1 MVAASGIRLE
11 ALEIRRGGL
20 LILGPLTLT
29 LAPTGLTVIMGPNGC
44 GKTSL
49 LRALHGLERLSGGA
63 VHWPG
68 GTDGPRARQNPKQA
82 LVFQTPI
89 LMRRSVVDN
98 IAYPLRL
105 DGVARL
111 EARARAEAMAAEVG
125 LGGAM
130 TRPVQVLSGGE
141 RQKMALARALIRAP
155 EVLLLDEPCANLD
168 GRSTRDIEAVLT
180 RTRASGT
187 RIILATH
194 DIGQARRLADDVVF
208 LHHGRLIE
216 AALRDAFFDAPQSP
230 EATAYLKGDLLP

>member
-1 MVAASGIRLE
+1 
-11 ALEIRRGGL
+11 
-20 LILGPLTLT
+20 
-29 LAPTGLTVIMGPNGC
+29 VIMGPNGC

-49 LRALHGLERLSGGA
+49 LRALHGLERISAGA

-68 GTDGPRARQNPKQA
+68 RAGGQPPRQA

-89 LMRRSVVDN
+89 LMRRSVADN

-105 DGVARL
+105 DGVAL
-111 EARARAEAMAAEVG
+111 AEARARAAAMAAAVG

-130 TRPVQVLSGGE
+130 ARPVQVLSGGE
-141 RQKMALARALIRAP
+141 RQKMALARALIRSP

-168 GRSTRDIEAVLT
+168 GRATRDIEAVLA
-180 RTRASGT
+180 RARAGGT

-208 LHHGRLIE
+208 LHHGRLKE
-216 AALRDAFFDAPQSP
+216 AAPRAAFFDAPQSP
-230 EATAYLKGDLLP
+230 EAAAYLKGDLLP

>member
-1 MVAASGIRLE
+1 MVARAGIRIE
-11 ALEIRRGGL
+11 ALELRRGGKR
-20 LILGPLTLT
+20 ILGPLTLT
-29 LAPTGLTVIMGPNGC
+29 LAATGLSVIMGPNGS

-49 LRALHGLERLSGGA
+49 LRALHGLERISAGA

-68 GTDGPRARQNPKQA
+68 GTGSPPPRQA

-89 LMRRSVVDN
+89 LMRRSVADN

-105 DGVARL
+105 DGVAL
-111 EARARAEAMAAEVG
+111 AEARARAAAMAAAVG
-125 LGGAM
+125 LGGDMA
-130 TRPVQVLSGGE
+130 RPAQVLSGGE
-141 RQKMALARALIRAP
+141 RQKMALARALIRSP

-168 GRSTRDIEAVLT
+168 GRATRDIEAVLARA
-180 RTRASGT
+180 RTHGT

-216 AALRDAFFDAPQSP
+216 AAPRDAFFDAPQSP
-230 EATAYLKGDLLP
+230 EATAYLNGDLLP

>member
-1 MVAASGIRLE
+1 MVARAGIRIE
-11 ALEIRRGGL
+11 ALELRRGGKR
-20 LILGPLTLT
+20 ILGPLTLT
-29 LAPTGLTVIMGPNGC
+29 LAATGLSVIMGPNGS

-49 LRALHGLERLSGGA
+49 LRALHGLERISAGA

-68 GTDGPRARQNPKQA
+68 GTGSPPPRQA

-89 LMRRSVVDN
+89 LMRRSVADN

-105 DGVARL
+105 DGVAL
-111 EARARAEAMAAEVG
+111 AEARGRAAAMAAAVG
-125 LGGAM
+125 LGGDMA
-130 TRPVQVLSGGE
+130 RPAQVLSGGE
-141 RQKMALARALIRAP
+141 RQKMALARALIRSP

-168 GRSTRDIEAVLT
+168 GRATRDIEAVLARA
-180 RTRASGT
+180 RTHGT

-216 AALRDAFFDAPQSP
+216 AAPRDAFFDAPQSP
-230 EATAYLKGDLLP
+230 EATAYLNGDLLP

>member
-1 MVAASGIRLE
+1 MVAPGGIRIM
-11 ALEIRRGGL
+11 ALELRRGGKT
-20 LILGPLTLT
+20 ILGPLTLT
-29 LAPTGLTVIMGPNGC
+29 LAASGLTVIMGPNGS

-63 VHWPG
+63 VYGPG
-68 GTDGPRARQNPKQA
+68 RAGGQPPRQA

-89 LMRRSVVDN
+89 LMRRSVADN

-105 DGVARL
+105 DGVAL
-111 EARARAEAMAAEVG
+111 AEARARAAAMAAAVG

-130 TRPVQVLSGGE
+130 ARPVQVLSGGE
-141 RQKMALARALIRAP
+141 RQKMALARALIRSP

-168 GRSTRDIEAVLT
+168 GRSTRDIEAVLH
-180 RTRASGT
+180 RARAGGT

-194 DIGQARRLADDVVF
+194 DIAQARRLADDVVF

-216 AALRDAFFDAPQSP
+216 AARCDVFFAAPQSF
-230 EATAYLKGDLLP
+230 EATAYLNGELLP

>member
-1 MVAASGIRLE
+1 MVEAAGIRII
-11 ALEIRRGGL
+11 ALELRRGGL

-29 LAPTGLTVIMGPNGC
+29 LAASGLTVIMGPNGC

-68 GTDGPRARQNPKQA
+68 GADGLRARQA

-89 LMRRSVVDN
+89 LMRRSVADN

-105 DGVARL
+105 DGVARF

-130 TRPVQVLSGGE
+130 ARPAQVLSGGE
-141 RQKMALARALIRAP
+141 RQKMALARALIRSP

-168 GRSTRDIEAVLT
+168 GRSTRDIEAVLH
-180 RTRASGT
+180 RARASGT

-194 DIGQARRLADDVVF
+194 DIAQARRLADDVVF

-216 AALRDAFFDAPQSP
+216 AARCGAFFAAPQSS
-230 EATAYLKGDLLP
+230 EATAYLNGELLP